1 MPLRITLRQLRLVR
15 AVADEGSFSGAARRL
30 HLTQPTLSVQAR
42 QLTDYVGEP
51 VFEQVGRRVALT
63 EAGREVLATAIEV
76 DQAMQQL
83 AQRLAERRGVTR
95 GSLRVVATSTS
106 EYFLPRLLGEFGRR
120 YPQVEISLEVLNR
133 ASVVARLAENVADL
147 YVMARPPQDDA
158 LLAEPFCRNPLV
170 LVAPPDHPWVQ
181 RDLVTFN
188 EVMAAP
194 LILREQGSGTRAWL
208 EQYFAES
215 GGSPQA
221 RMTLGSNEAIKQ
233 AVRGGIGPAV
243 LSLHGVLME
252 LDAGQL
258 APVRAERFPLA
269 ADWYLVTRRMRP
281 LPPAARAFRAFLNEA
296 MPDLQLQINEH
307 ERPFQSDAGRVQ
319 SGLPQ

>member
-1 MPLRITLRQLRLVR
+1 M
-15 AVADEGSFSGAARRL
+15 
-30 HLTQPTLSVQAR
+30 
-42 QLTDYVGEP
+42 
-51 VFEQVGRRVALT
+51 
-63 EAGREVLATAIEV
+63 
-76 DQAMQQL
+76 
-83 AQRLAERRGVTR
+83 
-95 GSLRVVATSTS
+95 
-106 EYFLPRLLGEFGRR
+106 
-120 YPQVEISLEVLNR
+120 
-133 ASVVARLAENVADL
+133 
-147 YVMARPPQDDA
+147 
-158 LLAEPFCRNPLV
+158 
-170 LVAPPDHPWVQ
+170 LVAPPDHPWARRGDVSF
-181 RDLVTFN
+181 D
-188 EVMAAP
+188 EVMATP

-215 GGSPQA
+215 GGTPQA

-307 ERPFQSDAGRVQ
+307 ERPFQ
-319 SGLPQ
+319 